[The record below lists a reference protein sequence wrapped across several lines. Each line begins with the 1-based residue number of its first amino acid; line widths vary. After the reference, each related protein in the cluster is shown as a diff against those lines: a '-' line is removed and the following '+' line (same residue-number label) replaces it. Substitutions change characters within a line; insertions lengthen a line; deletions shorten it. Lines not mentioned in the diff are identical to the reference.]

1 MARVRFDG
9 GGVTAALVYGR
20 RMASKG
26 ALYAIAQVLRRAW
39 QLYVAHIFLF
49 VDARS
54 HSVTDT
60 LYDIYPYWLPTLVAL
75 GWIADRTGGRPANP
89 VARQPR

>member
-1 MARVRFDG
+1 MRWFKPLGLLFYPCSVMGWLF
-9 GGVTAALVYGR
+9 TLAALVFC
-20 RMASKG
+20 
-26 ALYAIAQVLRRAW
+26 
-39 QLYVAHIFLF
+39 AHIFLF

-75 GWIADRTGGRPANP
+75 GWIADRTGGRPSNP
-89 VARQPR
+89 AAPQPR

>member
-1 MARVRFDG
+1 MRWFKPLGLLFYPCSVMGWLF
-9 GGVTAALVYGR
+9 TLAAL
-20 RMASKG
+20 AFC
-26 ALYAIAQVLRRAW
+26 
-39 QLYVAHIFLF
+39 AHIFLF

-75 GWIADRTGGRPANP
+75 GWIADRTGGRPSNP
-89 VARQPR
+89 VAPQPR